1 VPISGEQVRQAV
13 DLIARDL
20 HATLGWEFARA
31 EAVALREAQVVAEWD
46 FDEVWPADSYA
57 LKVAEEVQQWLH
69 DTFRATTWPAC
80 PHHLRHPLWLDTEHL
95 RSVWRCTQNEVDI
108 APLGSLAL
116 LRGEGL
122 CQGS

>member
-13 DLIARDL
+13 DVIARDL

-31 EAVALREAQVVAEWD
+31 EAVALREAQVVAEWY
-46 FDEVWPADSYA
+46 F
-57 LKVAEEVQQWLH
+57 
-69 DTFRATTWPAC
+69 
-80 PHHLRHPLWLDTEHL
+80 
-95 RSVWRCTQNEVDI
+95 DI